1 MCKQSDRTAFI
12 FPASGHL
19 SPGVCMDYYQKYP
32 KVREFFDIA
41 SDIHKLDFKKFFCDD
56 SSDFRR
62 PVDAELATMLVSIS
76 KYVAWMDEVDIKP
89 TLFSGL
95 SLGLYT
101 SLIAAGSLSMADAF
115 LLLKRTMEVGTTVPG
130 KMGLIVGLSYEEVD
144 ELCHSESFEGRVC
157 IANYNMREQVA
168 ITGEDHSVE
177 TILKLALEAN
187 AMKCKI
193 LYDGQ
198 FHSPALSQWADEMM
212 RMMNGMDVKTPETP
226 ILFLYNLKEATTP
239 EEIKEFICK
248 QIAEP
253 VRWYEALQ
261 LMAHQGIENFV
272 EFGPGALLSKM
283 LRLDLDAVN
292 SFTVK
297 EPEEIWKIADRL
309 PVM

>member
-1 MCKQSDRTAFI
+1 MCRQSDKTAFI

-19 SPGVCMDYYQKYP
+19 SPGICMDYYGKYP

-41 SDIHKLDFKKFFCDD
+41 SEIHKLDFKKYFCDD
-56 SSDFRR
+56 TSDFKR

-101 SLIAAGSLSMADAF
+101 SLIASGSVSMADAF
-115 LLLKRTMEVGTTVPG
+115 WLLKRTMEVGTNVPG
-130 KMGLIVGLSYEEVD
+130 KMGLIVGLPYEEV
-144 ELCHSESFEGRVC
+144 EKLCRNESFQGHVC

-177 TILKLALEAN
+177 TVLKLALKAN

-193 LYDGQ
+193 IYDGQ

-212 RMMNGMDVKTPETP
+212 RMMDRMDVKKPNIP
-226 ILFLYNLKEATTP
+226 ILFLYNLKEAGTP
-239 EEIKEFICK
+239 EEIKEYICK
-248 QIAEP
+248 QIAAP

-261 LMAHQGIENFV
+261 LMTHQGIENFV

-283 LRLDLDAVN
+283 LRLDLDEVN
-292 SFTVK
+292 SYTVSD
-297 EPEEIWKIADRL
+297 PEEIWKIAEAL